1 MRDMLKR
8 IFVALV
14 LVVAACSK
22 SAAPPPTSTGK
33 DPVAARS
40 LIEKGAVVIDVR
52 TADEFA
58 GGHLPD
64 ATNIAVEDFGAH
76 LGDVDKLVAG
86 DHAHPIVVYCAG
98 GKRAA
103 KAKAQLEAAG
113 YTHVVNGGGYDDL
126 H

>member
-1 MRDMLKR
+1 MLKR
-8 IFVALV
+8 ISVVLL

-22 SAAPPPTSTGK
+22 SAAPAPASTRK
-33 DPVAARS
+33 DPVAARA

-58 GGHLPD
+58 AGHLPD
-64 ATNIAVEDFGAH
+64 ATNIVVQDFASH
-76 LGDVDKLVAG
+76 LGDVDKLVAS
-86 DHAHPIVVYCAG
+86 DHSRPIVVYCAAG
-98 GKRAA
+98 GRAA